1 MSEYRNLSFG
11 ESFTYKGLID
21 VKGLYRLIDK
31 WFQEHGYDKAEMW
44 NFEEVYE
51 SGKQITLKL
60 HPYKKINDYAKIEIR
75 LVAMLTKLKETT
87 IEQDGVKKTFMRG
100 QAKFTFDTFI
110 ITDYEGHWS
119 TKPFYFFIKTLLDK
133 FIYKSYTDRY
143 EEILMSDKDK
153 IKREIKS
160 FLNMTRFG
168 EV

>member
-1 MSEYRNLSFG
+1 MTEYRNLTFG

-31 WFQEHGYDKAEMW
+31 WFKGNGYEKAEVW

-60 HPYKKINDYAKIEIR
+60 HPFKKISDYAKIEIR
-75 LVAMLTKLKETT
+75 LTATLINLKETI
-87 IEQDGVKKTFMRG
+87 IEQDGIKNNYMTG
-100 QAKFTFDTFI
+100 QGKFSFDTFI
-110 ITDYEGHWS
+110 VTDYEGQWS
-119 TKPFYFFIKTLLDK
+119 EKPFYFFVKTLLDK
-133 FIYKSYTDRY
+133 LVYKSQTDKY
-143 EEILMSDKDK
+143 EEILLTDKDK